1 MAVVD
6 ELVKIAKRYELLK
19 RKYLHKGVI
28 NKELHKKNNELQS
41 ENICLRA
48 MICEKF
54 EISQDIL
61 SLNIKLY
68 RKEQQMKAKN
78 AICRYFKDK
87 TKGDRI

>member
-6 ELVKIAKRYELLK
+6 ELVKVTKRYELLK
-19 RKYLHKGVI
+19 RKYLQKGMI
-28 NKELHKKNNELQS
+28 NKELHEKNNELQS

-87 TKGDRI
+87 IKGDCI